1 MKTRHEIVIHST
13 PERIWTVFDDP
24 ALRTLWQPAL
34 ESVELTE
41 GVAGRPGA
49 VSQLVYA
56 LPGGSLRLTETINE
70 RREPDFLAAA
80 YEGKGVKG
88 LTVHHF
94 ERVEEGRSRW
104 IVYSNYRFGGLRL
117 WFGALRREWAGPTS
131 QDDLQRFKLL
141 FESRQA
147 QSGSTRPKLEE
158 RGR

>member
-13 PERIWTVFDDP
+13 PERIWAVFDDP
-24 ALRTLWQPAL
+24 ALKPQWQPTL

-41 GVAGRPGA
+41 GEAGQPGA

-56 LPGGSLRLTETINE
+56 LPGGPLHLTETISE

-80 YEGKGVKG
+80 YRGKGVKG

-94 ERVEEGRSRW
+94 ERLEQGRSRW
-104 IVYSNYRFGGLRL
+104 IVYSNYRFGGFRL
-117 WFGALRREWAGPTS
+117 WFSALRRDWTGPTS

-147 QSGSTRPKLEE
+147 QSGAVRPQLEE
-158 RGR
+158 HGQ